1 MCSTF
6 SWIIL
11 HVSYG
16 FPIFSYGNYG
26 VSFIL
31 HRVFRVFFGSFP
43 LDPFCGT
50 GITRDAGGVKPIC
63 GTRPGTVGRA
73 PAGAMGPV
81 WRAPGRVDQQKED
94 IYIYICIL
102 DTYCM
107 YIFIIIIYDIYYMYV
122 YYCILDTYP
131 YYERL

>member
-31 HRVFRVFFGSFP
+31 HRVFRFFFGSFP

-94 IYIYICIL
+94 IYICICIL

>member
-94 IYIYICIL
+94 IYIL
-102 DTYCM
+102 DGLFHGKSQPKM
-107 YIFIIIIYDIYYMYV
+107 MI
-122 YYCILDTYP
+122 
-131 YYERL
+131 